1 MSDAHRQRNVAEYEG
16 YIEVNEQ
23 LLEALVL
30 VVGIVAERVQN
41 LVN

>member
-1 MSDAHRQRNVAEYEG
+1 MRISKISSYEG

-23 LLEALVL
+23 LLEALVR
-30 VVGIVAERVQN
+30 VVDIVAERVQE

>member
-16 YIEVNEQ
+16 YVEVNEQ
-23 LLEALVL
+23 LLEALVR
-30 VVGIVAERVQN
+30 VVGVVAERVQE

>member
-23 LLEALVL
+23 LLEALVR
-30 VVGIVAERVQN
+30 VVDIVAERVQE